1 MSSSTSLALAPTTAH
16 EADCAYSVPAG
27 QMQGVR
33 EYVEHMSVAMA
44 LTARQMLN
52 RMVTAFIV
60 RRGNNKN
67 GCDGSRGASRV
78 VAGTGWV
85 DHKGCVVN
93 YRPRCPLPRVSGSS

>member
-44 LTARQMLN
+44 PAARQMLD

-60 RRGNNKN
+60 RRGGWEDAMRDVTELEITGNNKD
-67 GCDGSRGASRV
+67 GCDGSRG
-78 VAGTGWV
+78 
-85 DHKGCVVN
+85 
-93 YRPRCPLPRVSGSS
+93 LME